1 MVGVD
6 RSHVDSEAVRPFE
19 LERLIVRDVD
29 LLMPRIARGRG
40 SLVVASRACVRAC
53 VKKSPPSR
61 THHLIRDRDSTPG
74 PSLGVPRHARSFGQ
88 IREPVRRF
96 AQGRAALARPH
107 SKFGVPDAFGRFD
120 PVEDELFREWVEVD
134 LAAEGTA
141 VEACVAWVGA

>member
-6 RSHVDSEAVRPFE
+6 RSHVDSKAVWPFE
-19 LERLIVRDVD
+19 LERLTVRDVD
-29 LLMPRIARGRG
+29 LL
-40 SLVVASRACVRAC
+40 ASGIGGTGVISGGFSCVRAC

-96 AQGRAALARPH
+96 AQGRAALARRD
-107 SKFGVPDAFGRFD
+107 SEFGVPDAFGRFD